1 MNNFDILMNNLLEEV
16 KKLNE
21 KYEHSLTVEP
31 DYYEPGFM
39 EYLDQY
45 AGKYDKETKTLYI
58 KTEVMGTRYE
68 GRTEQIENITVG
80 DKINIVRDSENTFNH
95 NNFLLFTDS
104 NKNVGTLSSDL
115 CNAIAP
121 LYDNGYLS
129 FKNTSVSFV
138 EPISKRSRHAKKAIL
153 FVEIFIEIKNI

>member
-1 MNNFDILMNNLLEEV
+1 MNDFDILMNNLLEEV

-95 NNFLLFTDS
+95 NNF
-104 NKNVGTLSSDL
+104 
-115 CNAIAP
+115 I
-121 LYDNGYLS
+121 Y
-129 FKNTSVSFV
+129 
-138 EPISKRSRHAKKAIL
+138 
-153 FVEIFIEIKNI
+153 